1 MNTGSAAG
9 RPSASA
15 HCCHLPMR
23 SGRGRALAGPRGH
36 GSASARPGPSQPS
49 RMGSDPRPASG
60 ARRQPPQEPTLAG
73 AAAGRSG
80 PLCAHPGIPGPH
92 AALAGLCTAPTYG
105 RGKRAPRCPGATS
118 PVTPTVQQAA
128 ATPPPVRRL
137 RLVLGPRLA
146 PRQRPESVPT
156 VHWSRPK
163 GSATGAG
170 HATPPHPG
178 RRPSPACCPQ
188 GKRFTFS
195 RLRPPPGVGQLSDSW
210 LAPRR
215 CGSTPDG
222 L

>member
-9 RPSASA
+9 LPSASA

-105 RGKRAPRCPGATS
+105 RGKHAPRCPGATS
-118 PVTPTVQQAA
+118 PVTLTVQQAA
-128 ATPPPVRRL
+128 ATPPPRAAAPTGPGAPAGTTAASRISSHCG
-137 RLVLGPRLA
+137 LVPAQGLGHGGRA
-146 PRQRPESVPT
+146 R
-156 VHWSRPK
+156 
-163 GSATGAG
+163 
-170 HATPPHPG
+170 HA
-178 RRPSPACCPQ
+178 
-188 GKRFTFS
+188 
-195 RLRPPPGVGQLSDSW
+195 PPPWAALARLLPPGQALYILPASAASW
-210 LAPRR
+210 GWAAERFVAGPEALWVHP
-215 CGSTPDG
+215 
-222 L
+222 